1 MSKYVP
7 GKKDSIFIQQM
18 VLGKLAAHM
27 QKNEVKP
34 ISVTYIK
41 INSKFIKDLNV
52 KAEVL
57 KLLEGK
63 GVSYK
68 M

>member
-1 MSKYVP
+1 
-7 GKKDSIFIQQM
+7 M
-18 VLGKLAAHM
+18 VLGKLAAHR

-34 ISVTYIK
+34 ISITYIK

-63 GVSYK
+63 VCPTRCKFMEGFL
-68 M
+68 